1 MRMRLSEFYFWHNE
15 LKAYLQ
21 AEAEEEVKRM
31 EEMMNRRKR

>member
-1 MRMRLSEFYFWHNE
+1 MQMRLSEFYFWNNE

-21 AEAEEEVKRM
+21 AEAEEEERRM